1 MTMTTLNMHTHRTS
15 NMNTNLTMNTR
26 LTTNVFPV
34 KHNTNTNR
42 NVFVNNFV
50 NELPKPPLRLWQQP
64 LCGGESHFDEI
75 IIKLQP
81 FCTMSNDLVVTTM
94 NIGRSGEI
102 GRNGEIGRSGKIGR
116 SDEIVDKLNP
126 NTNMANVRPLR
137 PNIGRCGKIVE
148 KLNPNTNTN
157 VFDEIVVKF
166 KFKFNAMK
174 LLENKNVF
182 VNDFV
187 NKPPQLKFKV
197 MKLVENKSVV
207 LSWVY
212 LQPFWGYLYPFCN
225 TLFTLFTLF
234 SIFARATKNTSALV
248 RVTEYDRTRSQ
259 TRTLTI

>member
-1 MTMTTLNMHTHRTS
+1 
-15 NMNTNLTMNTR
+15 
-26 LTTNVFPV
+26 
-34 KHNTNTNR
+34 
-42 NVFVNNFV
+42 
-50 NELPKPPLRLWQQP
+50 
-64 LCGGESHFDEI
+64 
-75 IIKLQP
+75 
-81 FCTMSNDLVVTTM
+81 MSNDLVVTTM

-187 NKPPQLKFKV
+187 NKPPKLKFKV

-212 LQPFWGYLYPFCN
+212 LQPYEHECFSRPDVEHEYEHRRFSRDGLTTTSPSKHDHEHEVEHVHEHEHDHEHKSKCFSTILRQAN
-225 TLFTLFTLF
+225 LANLVKMTMADLVKTATAEKRQQPKNGNGRNFTVC
-234 SIFARATKNTSALV
+234 IGKIEN
-248 RVTEYDRTRSQ
+248 
-259 TRTLTI
+259 